1 MILPGE
7 ALDVLESS
15 PNSHLSVL
23 PSSGR
28 TKDRRVPSCRV
39 SVPSLNSAGTVPFQ
53 SYVAFGAP
61 AAAEGTRTVA
71 RDQQNDDSSLWP
83 PEPDSIYP
91 VKAQEGNRHE
101 AESQLRRRKGRSSQ
115 GPSTRAYRESAALP
129 PMSRRASR
137 RRRPAAWLSAS
148 LAEESHVS
156 LLGCLKRVTGPR
168 VSSGVKTPTSYR
180 RRPTRRFS
188 GSLIWQSP
196 ARLASPRSRRSL
208 GSWRLSEWCSTP
220 SPFSTLR
227 RSPAPMSR

>member
-91 VKAQEGNRHE
+91 AKAQEGNRHE

-115 GPSTRAYRESAALP
+115 GRVLAHIESRLLYHPCLVGRHEDGGLLPGFPLPSPKS
-129 PMSRRASR
+129 PMSAS
-137 RRRPAAWLSAS
+137 WV
-148 LAEESHVS
+148 VS
-156 LLGCLKRVTGPR
+156 R
-168 VSSGVKTPTSYR
+168 
-180 RRPTRRFS
+180 
-188 GSLIWQSP
+188 GSLDRECRLGQDANDLPSKADTTLQRFPHLAKPGATCITAQP
-196 ARLASPRSRRSL
+196 A
-208 GSWRLSEWCSTP
+208 
-220 SPFSTLR
+220 
-227 RSPAPMSR
+227 